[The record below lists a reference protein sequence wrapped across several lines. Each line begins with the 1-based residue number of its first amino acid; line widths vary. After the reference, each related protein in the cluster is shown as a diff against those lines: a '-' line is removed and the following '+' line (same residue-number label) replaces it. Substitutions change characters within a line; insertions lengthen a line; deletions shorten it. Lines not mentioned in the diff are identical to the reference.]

1 MRLLL
6 TAASTLLFLVST
18 AFGFVDFVPTLA
30 GRHHRSIR
38 THICP
43 HWLVLQKGNKENFT
57 EGNEANEGFQR
68 FAMPLGPNPQ
78 SFVAFCKICLCFTSV
93 GWSRGRYAFT
103 AMALTQAWANKLHG
117 DVAHLRRAM
126 ADSPSLACSSWSAR
140 YSAITRGSG

>member
-78 SFVAFCKICLCFTSV
+78 SFVAFCNLPLFYFCRLVAGPLCLHRDGADPGLGKQTP
-93 GWSRGRYAFT
+93 W
-103 AMALTQAWANKLHG
+103 
-117 DVAHLRRAM
+117 RRCPFA
-126 ADSPSLACSSWSAR
+126 
-140 YSAITRGSG
+140 